1 MKKWAYFLLF
11 LFLNF
16 AALALGGLFTKAG
29 VASDWYQDLN
39 KAPWTP
45 PGWVFGAAWTFLM
58 VCYSVFLAFLF
69 QNTENRVKFWANY
82 ALQWIFNVAW
92 NPLFFKLHLT
102 QLALVDLL
110 ALFLIILITFRNAQL
125 MVIWK
130 KLFLLPYALW
140 LVIAISLNS
149 FIVLMN

>member
-16 AALALGGLFTKAG
+16 AALALGGLFTKDG
-29 VASDWYQDLN
+29 VASDWYQHLN

-58 VCYSVFLAFLF
+58 LCYSVFLTVLF
-69 QNTENRVKFWANY
+69 QNSVQRTKFWTIY

-102 QLALVDLL
+102 QLALVDL
-110 ALFLIILITFRNAQL
+110 FLLLIVLLITWRSANSMAL
-125 MVIWK
+125 WK
-130 KLFLLPYALW
+130 KVFLLPYCLW
-140 LVIAISLNS
+140 VCVAISLN
-149 FIVLMN
+149 FYIVFV

>member
-11 LFLNF
+11 LLLNF
-16 AALALGGLFTKAG
+16 TALALGGLFTKAG

-69 QNTENRVKFWANY
+69 QNTERRTKLWAIY
-82 ALQWIFNVAW
+82 ALQWILNVAW
-92 NPLFFKLHLT
+92 NPLFFALHLT
-102 QLALVDLL
+102 QWGLVDL
-110 ALFLIILITFRNAQL
+110 FLLIGVLLITWRNAQE
-125 MVIWK
+125 MVLWK
-130 KLFLLPYALW
+130 KGFLLPYCLW
-140 LVIAISLNS
+140 VCVAISLN
-149 FIVLMN
+149 FYIVFF

>member
-16 AALALGGLFTKAG
+16 AALALGGLFTKDG
-29 VASDWYQDLN
+29 VASDWYQHLN

-58 VCYSVFLAFLF
+58 VCYSVFLTVLF
-69 QNTENRVKFWANY
+69 HNSANRTKFWVIY

-110 ALFLIILITFRNAQL
+110 LLLIVLLITWRSANS
-125 MVIWK
+125 MVLWK
-130 KLFLLPYALW
+130 KGFLLPYCLW
-140 LVIAISLNS
+140 VCVAISLN
-149 FIVLMN
+149 FYIVFV